1 MALNNNLYT
10 HCLFSA
16 LQSPLQF
23 DEISEFYIS
32 VGEDPKASS
41 KPHPKKSFWIIL
53 VSSQMVEDS

>member
-16 LQSPLQF
+16 LQSALQF
-23 DEISEFYIS
+23 DEICEFYVS

-41 KPHPKKSFWIIL
+41 KPHPKKAFWIKWF
-53 VSSQMVEDS
+53 